1 MNSMALSIN
10 RKIMS
15 MRQELKMT
23 LKKFSERQCRFTM
36 HGSRD
41 LEAHTFF
48 TCGKDIPKSYLQN
61 QVTTDKPMEQ
71 ETVIASNSPA
81 LSISS
86 SETIPLLDSSPIAQW
101 SSYSRMIVSFE
112 MFPAVILVYR
122 LSYLAKDFE
131 NGLLNQLNEVKT
143 LFNQIEA
150 AVDQCSVDKKLFKI
164 EKKELKLEN
173 ERLLEHII
181 SQDVVNIVIH
191 ADVKSVN
198 VLPVQNTFL
207 DHNIAI

>member
-1 MNSMALSIN
+1 ML
-10 RKIMS
+10 
-15 MRQELKMT
+15 
-23 LKKFSERQCRFTM
+23 
-36 HGSRD
+36 
-41 LEAHTFF
+41 LE
-48 TCGKDIPKSYLQN
+48 SQLRY
-61 QVTTDKPMEQ
+61 VTYAPNGPT
-71 ETVIASNSPA
+71 SWS
-81 LSISS
+81 
-86 SETIPLLDSSPIAQW
+86 TIL
-101 SSYSRMIVSFE
+101 R
-112 MFPAVILVYR
+112 YR

-181 SQDVVNIVIH
+181 TQDVVNIVIH

-207 DHNIAI
+207 DHNIAIDMMKM